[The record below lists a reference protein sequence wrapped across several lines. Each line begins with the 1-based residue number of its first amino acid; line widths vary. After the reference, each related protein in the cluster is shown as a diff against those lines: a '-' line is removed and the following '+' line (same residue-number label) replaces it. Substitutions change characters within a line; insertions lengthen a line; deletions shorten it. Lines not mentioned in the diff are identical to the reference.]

1 MKNMYIIKNNSSII
15 LNNGNNDEVIFSFNE
30 YKDILKN
37 LSTEKYDFF
46 KIIHEKYSI
55 KNKEEIKNK
64 FLYIF
69 HFILIK
75 NICNYIIDKYISK
88 KIRLNKF
95 KDRLSSLKWRLEN
108 NKLKLCFG
116 SKRLLKQNFAKFIEQ
131 RDSQMSYVGS
141 YEETACNQMLQLR
154 YINKINQF
162 IIKLRR
168 DFEYKNAKGNEKY
181 VYGKCYFSFN
191 KNKIIEILK
200 NKTSPLTYSIIRKNN
215 RYYLHCTFELENDIK
230 DFITR
235 RSYGTLGIDF
245 NKGFIAVSEINE
257 FGSLVD
263 TYTLKYRFGK
273 GNKTDNDFKQIIN
286 QVVKKAIKVGKDVI
300 IESLDFIDKKAKTT
314 KGKSKKG
321 LEHNNMLHSLAYS
334 KFSDIIDNICF
345 KNRVTLIKVNP
356 AYTSKIG
363 KEKYT
368 NSMKLNIHNAA
379 SYVIAR
385 RGMGLAS

>member
-1 MKNMYIIKNNSSII
+1 MK
-15 LNNGNNDEVIFSFNE
+15 
-30 YKDILKN
+30 
-37 LSTEKYDFF
+37 
-46 KIIHEKYSI
+46 
-55 KNKEEIKNK
+55 
-64 FLYIF
+64 
-69 HFILIK
+69 
-75 NICNYIIDKYISK
+75 
-88 KIRLNKF
+88 
-95 KDRLSSLKWRLEN
+95 LKW
-108 NKLKLCFG
+108 
-116 SKRLLKQNFAKFIEQ
+116 
-131 RDSQMSYVGS
+131 
-141 YEETACNQMLQLR
+141 
-154 YINKINQF
+154 
-162 IIKLRR
+162 
-168 DFEYKNAKGNEKY
+168 YKN
-181 VYGKCYFSFN
+181 
-191 KNKIIEILK
+191 
-200 NKTSPLTYSIIRKNN
+200 
-215 RYYLHCTFELENDIK
+215 
-230 DFITR
+230 FITR

-245 NKGFIAVSEINE
+245 NKGFIAVSETNE

-321 LEHNNMLHSLAYS
+321 LEYNNMLHSLAYS
-334 KFSDIIDNICF
+334 KFSNIIDSISFRN
-345 KNRVTLIKVNP
+345 KVTLIKVNP